1 VELSVNHVTVFE
13 YEGWV
18 RDSVNEVRLRPH
30 TDERQS
36 TLDFRLE
43 TEPPSDP
50 RPFVDA
56 FGNTVHAFDIAEP
69 HTRLVIAA
77 RSRVITQRLG
87 VPDGLEFPD
96 RYVPQR
102 LEDADELIDFLQ
114 PTSRA
119 DFALNIIELARQ
131 ARDAGASDRVGPVA
145 MRLSRMLNQRMEYES
160 GATDVGTIA
169 GAALAAGHGV
179 CQDYTHI
186 MLAALRV
193 LGIPARYTSG
203 YVRPDGDEAE
213 VGAHASHAWVEAW
226 VPSHGWAGLDPT
238 NDRLVDENYVRVAYG
253 RDYGD
258 VSPVRGSYRGAETRE
273 MEVGVR
279 VTAGWQQQQ

>member
-1 VELSVNHVTVFE
+1 MELSVNHVTAFE

-18 RDSVNEVRLRPH
+18 RDSVNEVRLRPR
-30 TDERQS
+30 TDEWQS
-36 TLDFRLE
+36 TLDFRLV

-50 RPFVDA
+50 RPFTDA
-56 FGNTVHAFDIAEP
+56 FGNTVHGFHIAEP

-77 RSRVITQRLG
+77 SSRVITLAAD
-87 VPDGLEFPD
+87 VPEGLEFSD
-96 RYVPQR
+96 RYTPLR

-114 PTSRA
+114 PTVRA
-119 DFALNIIELARQ
+119 DVAPNIIEFARE
-131 ARDAGASDRVGPVA
+131 ARDAGPADRVGPLA
-145 MRLSRMLNQRMEYES
+145 MRLSRMLNQRMDYEP

-186 MLAALRV
+186 LLAALRV

-203 YVRPDGDEAE
+203 YFRPGDSESE
-213 VGAHASHAWVEAW
+213 VGEQASHAWVEVW
-226 VPSHGWAGLDPT
+226 IPSHGWAGLDPT

-258 VSPVRGSYRGAETRE
+258 VSPVRGSYRGAETLG
-273 MEVGVR
+273 MEVGVQ
-279 VTAGWQQQQ
+279 VMTSWQQQQ